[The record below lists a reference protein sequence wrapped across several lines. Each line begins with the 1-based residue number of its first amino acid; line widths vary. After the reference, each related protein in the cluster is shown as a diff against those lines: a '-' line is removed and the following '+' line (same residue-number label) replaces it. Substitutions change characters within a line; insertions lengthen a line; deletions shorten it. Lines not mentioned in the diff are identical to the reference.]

1 MSIELE
7 DIGAMEREDLLALAQ
22 QGNTKAIAALLN
34 QQLKY
39 RQMHCQVAFIDQVL
53 HVVVSAEGETPDRG
67 TTLEFLRAKIIN
79 LDVKNLMRVRLYG
92 LDPEAKIDAKMSPS
106 IIPDHPCWTQEFA
119 LAVGDYS
126 SLAAG
131 LMAGEPDPANTAP
144 IAAPSPSAPT
154 AHQRHQRHQP
164 HQTPKLHRSPRQP
177 TTTSLAIVAITL
189 GLIVFSGYKLIAR
202 NSRSIQT
209 PADRTD
215 PPTLI
220 PTEP

>member
-1 MSIELE
+1 
-7 DIGAMEREDLLALAQ
+7 MEREDLLALAQ

-92 LDPEAKIDAKMSPS
+92 LDPEAKIDANMSPS

-144 IAAPSPSAPT
+144 IATPSPSAPT
-154 AHQRHQRHQP
+154 AHLR
-164 HQTPKLHRSPRQP
+164 QTPKLHRSPRQP

-202 NSRSIQT
+202 NSRSILT